1 MNLIK
6 INTTEIFG
14 INSTIEAEKL
24 EQHELEVPKIID
36 GYVFDEK
43 TTNAVLAGFK
53 YNKRVIVQ
61 GYHGSGKSSHIEQI
75 AARLNWST
83 YRINLDSNISRI
95 DLIGRDT
102 IKLEDNKQ
110 VTKFEHGILPWLI
123 QQPIA
128 LILDEY
134 DAGRPDIMFVIQ
146 RLLEAGGQ
154 LSLIETKEIIKP
166 HPLFRIFATCN
177 TIGLGDATGIYHG
190 TNQIN
195 QAQLDR
201 WNLIANLD
209 YISEDK
215 EILAISNI
223 FQNIDI
229 NIINSAVSLANNT
242 RKAFISSEISTVIST
257 RTIISWLENY
267 NIFGDMMTA
276 FEFSFLNKCDPSEK
290 DLILEL
296 YSKSF

>member
-1 MNLIK
+1 MKLIE
-6 INTTEIFG
+6 INTTETFG
-14 INSTIEAEKL
+14 INSNINAQKIDKHDFEI
-24 EQHELEVPKIID
+24 PKIID

-43 TTNAVLAGFK
+43 TTNAIIAGFK
-53 YNKRVIVQ
+53 HNKRVIVQ
-61 GYHGSGKSSHIEQI
+61 GFHGSGKSSHIEQV
-75 AARLNWST
+75 AARLNWPT

-102 IKLEDNKQ
+102 IKIEEGKQ
-110 VTKFEHGILPWLI
+110 ITKFEHGILPWLI

-146 RLLEAGGQ
+146 RLLEADGK
-154 LSLIETKEIIKP
+154 LSLIETKEVITP

-177 TIGLGDATGIYHG
+177 TIGLGDTTGIYHG

-195 QAQLDR
+195 HAQLDR
-201 WNLIANLD
+201 WNLITNLD
-209 YISEDK
+209 YVSADK

-223 FQNIDI
+223 LPKIDVK
-229 NIINSAVSLANNT
+229 IITAAITLANNT
-242 RKAFISSEISTVIST
+242 RKAFVSGEISTVIST

-267 NIFGDMMTA
+267 LIFGDVMTA
-276 FEFSFLNKCDPSEK
+276 FEYSFLNKCEPSEK
-290 DLILEL
+290 ELICEL